1 MKKKLYAA
9 YGSNLNRRQM
19 AFRCSEARLVGTG
32 MIPGYELQFKGR
44 KNGAFATIAPK
55 EGAMVPVAVWEL
67 MPSDELSLD
76 RYEGFPS
83 HYFKQD
89 VPVQIDG
96 QEISVMAYVMDLQKD
111 FGRPSPWYY
120 KTVLE
125 GYRDCGLDVSYLQN
139 ALKMSLQNVP
149 SDFSWKE
156 WQEYFDEIG
165 PKEGPEGSGFSI
177 QFM

>member
-1 MKKKLYAA
+1 
-9 YGSNLNRRQM
+9 
-19 AFRCSEARLVGTG
+19 
-32 MIPGYELQFKGR
+32 
-44 KNGAFATIAPK
+44 
-55 EGAMVPVAVWEL
+55 
-67 MPSDELSLD
+67 
-76 RYEGFPS
+76 
-83 HYFKQD
+83 
-89 VPVQIDG
+89 
-96 QEISVMAYVMDLQKD
+96 MAYVMDRQKD
-111 FGRPSPWYY
+111 FGSPSPWYY